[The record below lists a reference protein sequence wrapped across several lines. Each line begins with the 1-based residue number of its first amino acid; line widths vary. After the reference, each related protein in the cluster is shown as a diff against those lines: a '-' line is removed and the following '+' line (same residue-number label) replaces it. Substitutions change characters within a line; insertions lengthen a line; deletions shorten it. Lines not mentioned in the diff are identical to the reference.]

1 MAEVTLDTARIH
13 GWHDFHRISA
23 ETFGFPDFYG
33 RNMNAW
39 IDCLTYIREGDGMSS
54 FVLGDTEQL
63 FVRLPDYEVF
73 AGRVP
78 EIAAELLLCVSFVN
92 QRSLES
98 NEKPALVLVLL

>member
-1 MAEVTLDTARIH
+1 MAEVILDTTRIH
-13 GWHDFHRISA
+13 DWHSFHQVCA

-54 FVLGDTEQL
+54 FVLGHTQQL
-63 FVRLPDYEVF
+63 FTVLPDYEIF

-78 EIAAELLLCVSFVN
+78 EIAEALLSCNAFVN
-92 QRSLES
+92 QRSLERG
-98 NEKPALVLVLL
+98 EKPALVLILL